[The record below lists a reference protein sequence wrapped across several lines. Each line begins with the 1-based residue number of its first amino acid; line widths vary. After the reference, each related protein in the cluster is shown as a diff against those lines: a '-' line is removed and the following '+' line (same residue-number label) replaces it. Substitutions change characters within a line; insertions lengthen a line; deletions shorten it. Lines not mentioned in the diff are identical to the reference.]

1 MTEREKVICGLKKL
15 HENSGCIAVHDCDC
29 KTCPYECVNGC
40 CDQII
45 VDALKLLKA
54 QEPRVMTVNE
64 ISALDNGSV
73 VWIEFTD
80 GRLLPMIVED
90 GVLMRWRYLW
100 RTCEDAFHDEDYK
113 ARAWTSRPTDEVRR
127 ATPWRS

>member
-1 MTEREKVICGLKKL
+1 
-15 HENSGCIAVHDCDC
+15 
-29 KTCPYECVNGC
+29 
-40 CDQII
+40 
-45 VDALKLLKA
+45 
-54 QEPRVMTVNE
+54 MTVNE

-100 RTCEDAFHDEDYK
+100 RICEDAFCDEDYG
-113 ARAWTSRPTDEVRR
+113 ARAWTSRPDEKRR
-127 ATPWRS
+127 AETPWE